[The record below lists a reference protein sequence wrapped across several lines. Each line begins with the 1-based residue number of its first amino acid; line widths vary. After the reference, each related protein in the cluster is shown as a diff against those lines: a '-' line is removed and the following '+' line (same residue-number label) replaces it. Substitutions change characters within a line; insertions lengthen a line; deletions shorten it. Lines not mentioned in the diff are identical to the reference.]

1 MDGAAG
7 LSNWSSIRQRS
18 SQAALPQALPL
29 YLWRSAKG
37 RPVVGLRPL
46 KMLRRLTCSR
56 MAAAAHRGA
65 GMWLAGKAGPH
76 AAIRSGNVRVP
87 VGECR
92 SGRDRVMQRLVNVAG
107 LQVHHGAGFEVANEK
122 DPVRWRLVGVLGSS
136 PTLALVG
143 GFLHD
148 PAGKVMQLGAVEQLL
163 CIQCPGSPVV
173 ELCDLRARDVERMA
187 Q

>member
-1 MDGAAG
+1 
-7 LSNWSSIRQRS
+7 
-18 SQAALPQALPL
+18 
-29 YLWRSAKG
+29 
-37 RPVVGLRPL
+37 
-46 KMLRRLTCSR
+46 
-56 MAAAAHRGA
+56 
-65 GMWLAGKAGPH
+65 
-76 AAIRSGNVRVP
+76 
-87 VGECR
+87 
-92 SGRDRVMQRLVNVAG
+92 MQRLVNVAG

-187 Q
+187 QCMPNMRIQRSPLVRVDRLGEHLAIRSAAAQCHPGGAVVIGHTDFPAGR